1 MSAVTGYKH
10 IILDDS
16 GRPLIEGTR
25 TKVLEVVLD
34 HYTHGWSPEEIQW
47 QHSHLTLSQI
57 HAAFVYYY
65 DHQEQLDRTAQQQLE
80 LSERG
85 KATSQATAMVQER
98 LRVLGRK

>member
-16 GRPLIEGTR
+16 GRPL

-65 DHQEQLDRTAQQQLE
+65 DHQEELERAAQQQL
-80 LSERG
+80 
-85 KATSQATAMVQER
+85 
-98 LRVLGRK
+98 